1 MTDRDPVTPDDD
13 ADALAAE
20 FVLGV
25 LPMSERVIAAA
36 RAKADPAFGARV
48 VAWENR
54 LAQINDGF
62 EPIPAPNVL
71 TAIEARLFPKAAKPK
86 RGLRW
91 GFLGGA
97 LSAALLAVVV
107 MISDTGPQT
116 GPMLTAT
123 LTEAAQPLSFAAR
136 FDQDAKTLTLI
147 RTAGTPPAA
156 GQDLQLWVI
165 GAEGTPSSLGL
176 VRDAEITVSAPMLA
190 AGLILAVS
198 LEPEGGSPTGLP
210 TGPVLMTGVLT
221 EG

>member
-1 MTDRDPVTPDDD
+1 MTDRDPMTPDDE

-25 LPMSERVIAAA
+25 LPLSERVIAGA
-36 RAKADPAFGARV
+36 RAKADPAFAARV
-48 VAWENR
+48 MAWETR
-54 LAQINDGF
+54 LAPMNDGF
-62 EPIPAPNVL
+62 APTPAPNVMPG
-71 TAIEARLFPKAAKPK
+71 IEARLFPKEAKPK
-86 RGLRW
+86 RGLSW

-97 LSAALLAVVV
+97 LSAAVLGVVV
-107 MISDTGPQT
+107 MMSDSGPPQ

-147 RTAGTPPAA
+147 RTAGAPPAA

-165 GAEGTPSSLGL
+165 GAEGTPRSLGL
-176 VRDAEITVSAPMLA
+176 VRAAEITVSAPALA

-210 TGPVLMTGVLT
+210 TGPVLVTGVLT